1 MKYQNIISLGFFCGP
16 AQEIKSIGLRNA
28 SYPFDWIISNFE
40 SVLLLL
46 KNNFKDFL
54 KEEFLIIDKTEKE
67 LKETYVIKN
76 TKYDIKFFH
85 DFKKGYSIY
94 EQLPEIKEKYNRR
107 IQRLYKTIE
116 KSTLF
121 IRYIKDEEE
130 LFYIIHN
137 LEDIK
142 KFIKSFNLNND
153 IIFIC
158 NNDLN
163 DKVSNQNIYW
173 VEKDNNYSVNRH
185 FLKSLK
191 SLKKFIKKNVYY
203 NKMERVKNII
213 LYKKEQLNKK
223 IKNMRSKNENKHKI

>member
-1 MKYQNIISLGFFCGP
+1 M
-16 AQEIKSIGLRNA
+16 
-28 SYPFDWIISNFE
+28 
-40 SVLLLL
+40 
-46 KNNFKDFL
+46 
-54 KEEFLIIDKTEKE
+54 
-67 LKETYVIKN
+67 IKN

-173 VEKDNNYSVNRH
+173 VEKDNNDSVNRH